1 MNNTVRSIRGLAF
14 AGVAS
19 LGLIAMTPAMAE
31 SDFATGAGAISA
43 DARVDFEINI
53 PRFIR
58 FQVGS
63 AGATIDEVVFDVA
76 AANVGDGSD
85 IAASSNGTL
94 AVSLT
99 GNVGTISLDATTAA
113 ALTDGTDDISW
124 SEILTSSSN
133 AALDVPAIVDAGTGA
148 AESITANV
156 GSRVVS
162 RTADWTFQ
170 YSNTDVVAAGT
181 YTGQVTFTAANP

>member
-1 MNNTVRSIRGLAF
+1 MKNTVRSIRGLAF

-31 SDFATGAGAISA
+31 SDFSTGATPSA
-43 DARVDFEINI
+43 AARVDFEVNI

-76 AANVGDGSD
+76 AANVGDGTD
-85 IAASSNGTL
+85 VAATTNGTL

-99 GNVGTISLDATTAA
+99 GNVGTISLDATTTA
-113 ALTDGTDDISW
+113 ALTDGPDTISW
-124 SEILTSSSN
+124 AEILTSSSD
-133 AALDVPAIVDAGTGA
+133 AALDVPAIVDAGTGG
-148 AESITANV
+148 AEAITANV
-156 GSRVVS
+156 GTRVVA
-162 RTADWTFQ
+162 RTADWTFG
-170 YSNTDVVAAGT
+170 YDNSAVYGAGT
-181 YTGQVTFTAANP
+181 YTGRVTFTAANP

>member
-1 MNNTVRSIRGLAF
+1 MKNTVRSIRGLAF

-31 SDFATGAGAISA
+31 SDFAIGAAPEAS
-43 DARVDFEINI
+43 ARVDFEVNI

-63 AGATIDEVVFDVA
+63 ANSVVDEVVFDVA

-85 IAASSNGTL
+85 VAATTNGTL
-94 AVSLT
+94 GVSLT
-99 GNVGTISLDATTAA
+99 GNVGTISLDATTTAL
-113 ALTDGTDDISW
+113 LTDGTDTISW
-124 SEILTSSSN
+124 AEILTSSSD
-133 AALDVPAIVDAGTGA
+133 AALDVPAIVDIGTGA

-156 GSRVVS
+156 GTRVVA

>member
-1 MNNTVRSIRGLAF
+1 MKNTVRSIRGLAF

-31 SDFATGAGAISA
+31 SDFSTGATPSA
-43 DARVDFEINI
+43 AARVDFEVNI

-76 AANVGDGSD
+76 AANVGDGTD
-85 IAASSNGTL
+85 VAATTNGTL

-99 GNVGTISLDATTAA
+99 GNVGTISLDATTTA
-113 ALTDGTDDISW
+113 ALTDGPDTISW
-124 SEILTSSSN
+124 AEILTSSSD
-133 AALDVPAIVDAGTGA
+133 AALDVPAIVDAGTGG

-156 GSRVVS
+156 GTRVVA
-162 RTADWTFQ
+162 RTADWTFG
-170 YSNTDVVAAGT
+170 YDNSAVYGAGT
-181 YTGQVTFTAANP
+181 YTGRVTFTAANP

>member
-1 MNNTVRSIRGLAF
+1 MNNTVRSIRGLALV
-14 AGVAS
+14 GVAS

-31 SDFATGAGAISA
+31 SDFDTGATPSA

-85 IAASSNGTL
+85 VAATTNGTL

-99 GNVGTISLDATTAA
+99 GNVGTISLDATTTA

-124 SEILTSSSN
+124 SEILTSSSD

-156 GSRVVS
+156 GTRVVA
-162 RTADWTFQ
+162 RTADWTFG
-170 YSNTDVVAAGT
+170 YDNTDVVAAGT
-181 YTGQVTFTAANP
+181 YTGRVTFTAANP

>member
-1 MNNTVRSIRGLAF
+1 MKNTVRSIRGLAF

-31 SDFATGAGAISA
+31 SDFSTGATPSA
-43 DARVDFEINI
+43 AARVDFEVNI

-63 AGATIDEVVFDVA
+63 AGATIDQVVFDVA
-76 AANVGDGSD
+76 AANVGDGTD
-85 IAASSNGTL
+85 VAATTNGTL

-99 GNVGTISLDATTAA
+99 GNVGTISLDATTTA
-113 ALTDGTDDISW
+113 ALTDGPDTISW
-124 SEILTSSSN
+124 AEILTSSSD
-133 AALDVPAIVDAGTGA
+133 AALDVPAIVDAGTGG

-156 GSRVVS
+156 GTRVVA
-162 RTADWTFQ
+162 RTADWTFG
-170 YSNTDVVAAGT
+170 YDNSAVYGAGT
-181 YTGQVTFTAANP
+181 YTGRVTFTAANP

>member
-1 MNNTVRSIRGLAF
+1 MKNSVRSIRGLAL

-31 SDFATGAGAISA
+31 SDFSTGATPSA
-43 DARVDFEINI
+43 SARVDFEVNI

-76 AANVGDGSD
+76 AANVGDGTD
-85 IAASSNGTL
+85 VAATTNGTL

-99 GNVGTISLDATTAA
+99 GNVGTISLDATTTA
-113 ALTDGTDDISW
+113 ALTDGPDTISW
-124 SEILTSSSN
+124 AEILTSSSD
-133 AALDVPAIVDAGTGA
+133 AALDVPAIVDAGTGG
-148 AESITANV
+148 AEAITANV
-156 GSRVVS
+156 GTRVVA
-162 RTADWTFQ
+162 RTADWTFG
-170 YSNTDVVAAGT
+170 YDNSAVYGAGT
-181 YTGQVTFTAANP
+181 YTGRVTFTAANP

>member
-1 MNNTVRSIRGLAF
+1 MNTVRSIRGLAL

-19 LGLIAMTPAMAE
+19 LGLIAMTPALAE
-31 SDFATGAGAISA
+31 SDFDSGATPTA

-76 AANVGDGSD
+76 AANVGDDSD
-85 IAASSNGTL
+85 VTATSNGTL
-94 AVSLT
+94 AVSLL
-99 GNVGTISLDATTAA
+99 GNVGTISLDATTTG
-113 ALTDGTDDISW
+113 ALSDGVDTIPW

-133 AALDVPAIVDAGTGA
+133 AALDVPAIPNTGTGT

-156 GSRVVS
+156 GTRVVN
-162 RTADWTFQ
+162 RTADWTFE
-170 YSNTDVVAAGT
+170 YDNSAVYGAGT
-181 YTGQVTFTAANP
+181 YTGRVTFTASNP